1 MSKKKIVLL
10 FGGVSSEH
18 EISCMS
24 ATSVYN
30 NIDRD
35 KFELIP
41 VGITEK
47 GEWFRYY
54 GDVKNIRNNTWH
66 KDTENLRRAFICPD
80 RSVHGFMEEE
90 GPTLVPRPVD
100 LVYSVIH
107 GQNGEDGAMQGLLE
121 IAGIPY
127 VGSRVLSSAVCMD
140 KDVCH
145 AVLKNAGIPQVKW
158 LTFFKG
164 CDRKEAFAAVTKE
177 LGYPAFVKPANA
189 GSSVGITMVKSEEE
203 LDAAFDLAFDID
215 VKIIVEEGVKN
226 PIEVEC
232 AVLGNHELVT
242 GGPGEIVPADEFYSY
257 EAKYYNAESKL
268 YIPARIEKELADKIR
283 ETAKEAYGILGCRGL
298 TRMDFLVKRETGRFV
313 LNEPNTLPGFT
324 DISMYPKLMMS
335 EGMTYS
341 EIITKLIELG
351 FEEFAE
357 A

>member
-1 MSKKKIVLL
+1 MSKQKIALL

-18 EISCMS
+18 EVSCMS

-35 KFELIP
+35 KFEL
-41 VGITEK
+41 VLLGITKK

-54 GDVKNIRNNTWH
+54 GDIANVRNHTWH
-66 KDTENLRRAFICPD
+66 TDTENLRRAFICPD
-80 RSVHGFMEEE
+80 RSVHGFMEEN
-90 GPTLVPRPVD
+90 GPALFPHRIDV
-100 LVYSVIH
+100 VYSVIH
-107 GQNGEDGAMQGLLE
+107 GQNGEDGSMQGLLE

-127 VGSRVLSSAVCMD
+127 VGSRVLASAVGMD

-145 AVLKNAGIPQVKW
+145 AVLQNAGIPQVKW
-158 LTFFKG
+158 LTFRKG
-164 CDRKEAFAAVTKE
+164 CNRKIAFAAVNSE
-177 LGYPAFVKPANA
+177 MDYPLFVKPANA
-189 GSSVGITMVKSEEE
+189 GSSVGITMVKSEAE
-203 LDAAFDLAFDID
+203 LDAAFDLAFSVDT
-215 VKIIVEEGVKN
+215 KIIVEEGVKN

-257 EAKYYNAESKL
+257 DAKYYNAESKL
-268 YIPARIEKELADKIR
+268 YIPARIPEQTAELIR
-283 ETAKEAYGILGCRGL
+283 TMAKSAYHILGCRGL
-298 TRMDFLVKRETGRFV
+298 TRMDFLINRETGKPV

-341 EIITKLIELG
+341 EIITKLIELAV
-351 FEEFAE
+351 EEFAE